1 MIYFAGGVVGDFV
14 PLTIDDFSTLDGTNR
29 RACVDVRI
37 NPDNIYEGTESFSI
51 SLEFDEFVPQEVRDQ
66 VTIEPSVVN
75 VDILEDDRKFGV
87 YKICID
93 QYNYVQT

>member
-14 PLTIDDFSTLDGTNR
+14 PLTIDDFSILDGTNR

-93 QYNYVQT
+93 QHYYVQT

>member
-29 RACVDVRI
+29 RACVNVMI

-75 VDILEDDRKFGV
+75 VDILDLTRE
-87 YKICID
+87 
-93 QYNYVQT
+93 

>member
-1 MIYFAGGVVGDFV
+1 MCFELIVIYFAGGIVGDFV
-14 PLTIDDFSTLDGTNR
+14 PLIITINDFSTLDGNNR

-66 VTIEPSVVN
+66 VTIEPSVVY
-75 VDILEDDRKFGV
+75 VDILDLTRERSEI
-87 YKICID
+87 YH
-93 QYNYVQT
+93 T